1 MKIRHLP
8 VRAVVGAFML
18 NSGLGKFN
26 APPEAAKQMRDMG
39 SAAVPQLQKLKPE
52 DFGKLLAGGETA
64 LGAALLIPF
73 VPTWVGAVGL
83 GAFSAGLV
91 TMYLKTP
98 GMTEEDGI
106 RPTAEG
112 TSLAKDSWLAAIAG
126 SLIRDEITT
135 TSRARRKAR
144 EASRIDR
151 AAHREAK
158 KIARELARS

>member
-8 VRAVVGAFML
+8 VRAVVGAYML

-26 APPEAAKQMRDMG
+26 APPEAAAYMRDAG
-39 SAAVPQLQKLKPE
+39 SVVVPQFQKLKPQ
-52 DFGKLLAGGETA
+52 DFAKLLASGETA

-98 GMTEEDGI
+98 GMTEADGV
-106 RPTAEG
+106 RPTSEG
-112 TSLAKDSWLAAIAG
+112 VALSKDSWLAAIAG
-126 SLIRDEITT
+126 TLILDEITT
-135 TSRARRKAR
+135 SSRARRKAK
-144 EASRIDR
+144 EAAKIERV
-151 AAHREAK
+151 AHREAK
-158 KIARELARS
+158 KLAREMVNS

>member
-8 VRAVVGAFML
+8 ARAIVGAFML
-18 NSGLGKFN
+18 NAGMGKFN
-26 APPEAAKQMRDMG
+26 LPPEAAKSMRDMG

-52 DFGKLLAGGETA
+52 DFGKLLATGETA

-83 GAFSAGLV
+83 AGFSAAML
-91 TMYLKTP
+91 TMYVKTP

-126 SLIRDEITT
+126 TLILDEITT

-144 EASRIDR
+144 ESARIER
-151 AAHREAK
+151 VAHREAK
-158 KIARELARS
+158 KLAREMANS